1 MAIPLFGGGPKIQPA
16 RTFDEATSWLRSH
29 GFTLTSG
36 AEGTVVTKNGCTAT
50 IAATADGGVK
60 LTGHPAWLLGGEP
73 AKLVN
78 KGYQQFFQTAKLTVA
93 ARAEVLK
100 DLHHFSEE
108 VKEALAM
115 ESLYNESLGTVSTS
129 YHYDRMN
136 GRA

>member
-1 MAIPLFGGGPKIQPA
+1 MAISLFGGSKTQPA
-16 RTFDEATSWLRSH
+16 RTFDDATSWLRSH

-50 IAATADGGVK
+50 IAATPDGGARIVA
-60 LTGHPAWLLGGEP
+60 HPAWLLGGEP

-78 KGYQQFFQTAKLTVA
+78 QGYQQFFQTAKLSVA
-93 ARAEVLK
+93 ARADVLK
-100 DLHHFSEE
+100 ALHHFSEE

-129 YHYDRMN
+129 YHYDRA
-136 GRA
+136 RR